1 MKTIWFVYPYGMLPG
16 ENTQE
21 IRYLRFGRE
30 LSKTYNCVWW
40 TSNYSRR
47 LNRIRLKNE
56 ISVQENLSIKII
68 PTTPYHKN
76 ISMDRILFELHFSR
90 NLRKLWKTVEKPD
103 LIITPATG
111 MITAFRPVWPYIR
124 DKDVK
129 AVFDLMDVH
138 PINSFMKEHHPFLY
152 PVFSIPVCQ
161 NSCQ

>member
-1 MKTIWFVYPYGMLPG
+1 MLPG